1 MCKVPGAEVSLV
13 CLSRSKEASV
23 AEPRQGWLVGQGL
36 EAVVRPLAFAL
47 GVLGAT

>member
-23 AEPRQGWLVGQGL
+23 AELRQELVAG
-36 EAVVRPLAFAL
+36 
-47 GVLGAT
+47 GAGS